1 MKILVTGNKGFIGS
15 NMVSL
20 LKKQKHDV
28 VTYEWGDSL
37 PTIAGLDWV
46 IHMGAISST
55 TEKNVEKIMMQNY
68 DFSCWLL
75 NECIANGVNFQ
86 YSSTAGIYGGN
97 TEFAESSPVNP
108 RTTYAW
114 SKYLFER
121 FADRK
126 APILIQG
133 FRYFNVYGPGEK
145 HKGDQASP
153 FHKFSQQAKKDGVI
167 KVFKNSHKCLR
178 DFVPV
183 KEVCNTHIKFFD
195 VLESGIW
202 NVGTGN
208 TMSFLDVA
216 KTFNVPIEEIPMP
229 NILKD
234 NYQYYTCADMTKTN
248 NTLEKYNAKS
258 S

>member
-15 NMVSL
+15 NMVKA
-20 LKKQKHDV
+20 LKDHE
-28 VTYEWGDSL
+28 VTTFEWGDAL
-37 PTIAGLDWV
+37 PNIAGLDWV

-55 TEKNVEKIMMQNY
+55 TEKNVEKIMLQNY

-75 NECIANGVNFQ
+75 NECIAKGVNFQ
-86 YSSTAGIYGGN
+86 YSSTASIYGSN
-97 TEFAESSPVNP
+97 SEFTESSPVNP

-153 FHKFSQQAKKDGVI
+153 FYKFSQQAKKDGVI
-167 KVFKNSHKCLR
+167 KVFQNSDKCLR

-183 KEVCNTHIKFFD
+183 KDVCKTHIKFFD
-195 VLESGIW
+195 VLESGVW
-202 NVGTGN
+202 NVGTGAA
-208 TMSFLDVA
+208 TSFYDVA
-216 KTFNVPIEEIPMP
+216 KTFDVPIEEIPMP
-229 NILKD
+229 DILKD

-248 NTLEKYNAKS
+248 QTLEKYHAKS